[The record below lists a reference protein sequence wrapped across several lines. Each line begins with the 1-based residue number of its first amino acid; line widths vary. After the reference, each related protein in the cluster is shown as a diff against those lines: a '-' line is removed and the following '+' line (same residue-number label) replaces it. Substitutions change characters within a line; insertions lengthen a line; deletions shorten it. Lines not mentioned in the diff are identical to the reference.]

1 MQPKLNLRRNEIYMA
16 KLPDTSS
23 CVQYGR
29 RPVLIVQNDVGN
41 EKSPTTIVAPL
52 TSRIK
57 RPMPTHVLLGQEV
70 GLYVDSVVMC
80 EQLMTVSKTILEE
93 YIGQV
98 TNEQSVKEINEALKC
113 SLGLK

>member
-1 MQPKLNLRRNEIYMA
+1 MQTKLNLRRNEIYMA
-16 KLPDTSS
+16 RLPVTST

-41 EKSPTTIVAPL
+41 AKSPTTIVAPL
-52 TSRIK
+52 TSRTK
-57 RPMPTHVLLGQEV
+57 KPMPTHVLLGEEV

-80 EQLMTVSKTILEE
+80 EQLITLSKTTLEE

-98 TNEQSVKEINEALKC
+98 TDEQSINEINEALKC
-113 SLGLK
+113 SLGLR